1 MAVEVLNGL
10 HWVRSEMRISTYAK
24 GEDLSSH
31 AQLLRYLAAVAIIA
45 ISQKAEKELAQLLA
59 RKGASATAGL
69 RLGVSKGGCAGWQYE
84 MKVAE
89 PEHGDEIVESGAA
102 RVIVAADSFEKLRG
116 CEVDFSDDLTDAGF
130 KIHNPKARRSCGCG
144 TSFEPEDEPEGSGAE
159 DGEVCGGGGAA

>member
-1 MAVEVLNGL
+1 MAFIDITG
-10 HWVRSEMRISTYAK
+10 K
-24 GEDLSSH
+24 
-31 AQLLRYLAAVAIIA
+31 AQ
-45 ISQKAEKELAQLLA
+45 QELALLLGS
-59 RKGASATAGL
+59 KSSSATAGL

-89 PEHGDEIVESGAA
+89 PESGDEMVEIGAA
-102 RVIVAADSFEKLRG
+102 RVIIAADSLDKLRG